1 MHLSPARILNFIRR
15 EAVLCCAALAA
26 LASTLFVPPSAAYI
40 SYFDFRVLCL
50 LFCLMAVVAGLRGC
64 GLFEAL
70 ALRLLRG
77 KKTLR
82 FLALMLV
89 LLPFFSDRRYSSHS
103 YSNFSML
110 ELSRVLINAWI
121 SAKFS
126 ILVLLKVN
134 HN

>member
-64 GLFEAL
+64 GLFDAG
-70 ALRLLRG
+70 A
-77 KKTLR
+77 
-82 FLALMLV
+82 A
-89 LLPFFSDRRYSSHS
+89 PA
-103 YSNFSML
+103 
-110 ELSRVLINAWI
+110 SR
-121 SAKFS
+121 
-126 ILVLLKVN
+126 
-134 HN
+134 